1 MYILC
6 RIAMVTKCT
15 VLLRQLCSIDKC
27 SGQGIQQVRYGTIT
41 IETGICP
48 MADRATQM
56 GPMAADT
63 MGPYV

>member
-1 MYILC
+1 MGETAGRKRWRKAML
-6 RIAMVTKCT
+6 RIKA
-15 VLLRQLCSIDKC
+15 
-27 SGQGIQQVRYGTIT
+27 QGIQQVRYGTIT